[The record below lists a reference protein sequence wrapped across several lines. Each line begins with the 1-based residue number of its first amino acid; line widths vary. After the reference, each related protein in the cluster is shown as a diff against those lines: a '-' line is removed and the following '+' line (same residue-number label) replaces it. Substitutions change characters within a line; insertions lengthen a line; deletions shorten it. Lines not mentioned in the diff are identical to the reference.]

1 MMMVVQ
7 LYIIKFTEL
16 KKDEIQSKKQTKSR
30 ENLMLFSAEESH
42 SENYITF
49 IHVSLGSSEL

>member
-1 MMMVVQ
+1 MMVVQ

-42 SENYITF
+42 SENHITF